1 MLCRECQHE
10 LPDNSR
16 FCGFCGAKLFD
27 SSSSASRPAAQ
38 EKELSPNPTVIG
50 VAPVSARLDKFDLDQ
65 SPKSD
70 ASSQLPPADQNVAE
84 SEKSAVSD
92 QPDAASGNDIAS
104 HDSAPFA
111 ENLPEFKP
119 SAPVFENAALSN
131 ASDFV
136 TPSVDLMS
144 KTLAQPGEL
153 ISSPLSSAAPAASD
167 HQYELISTG
176 KSDAV
181 SSSESALDTDDDEDD
196 EDDDNAHQI
205 TENSETPEDSSESE
219 DMSAPSLDDDD
230 DDDEEIKEL
239 ERQLLAARKAKALRK
254 EKARREAE
262 EAARREAEEAARR
275 EAEEAARR
283 EAEEA
288 ARREAEEAARREAE
302 EAALREER
310 ERRAAEEKSRIDA
323 ENKARREAE
332 ARDQQQIEQHQ
343 QDDKSE
349 ANGKHKKKNKKNRRD
364 SSSMDSSA
372 QSGTPSVDNIKSEN
386 GKSSDDSKTDTSK
399 SDESAIS
406 DKSRSA
412 AVSQTGESVDRS
424 PRLSDQYDSIGRRS
438 AQFYG
443 NDEGE
448 FDQSNE
454 LEFFGGRMSQQFT
467 ALDPELLKAKNA
479 SHSSKTTILI
489 VVLILLIA
497 TLVVL
502 YFVL

>member
-70 ASSQLPPADQNVAE
+70 ASSQLPPADPNVAE

-136 TPSVDLMS
+136 TPSVELMS

-167 HQYELISTG
+167 HQNELISTG

-254 EKARREAE
+254 EK
-262 EAARREAEEAARR
+262 
-275 EAEEAARR
+275 ARR

-386 GKSSDDSKTDTSK
+386 GKSSDDLKTDTSK

-406 DKSRSA
+406 DKSRSD